1 MKMLNYKSILATV
14 FLSLIGA
21 AQLFAKIKPPAPRG
35 SGGFDTG
42 DNGDGYVGGP
52 IDDYLPLLF
61 FMAMALGIWV
71 INRSKKTSTI

>member
-1 MKMLNYKSILATV
+1 MKYINYKSLLSTV
-14 FLSLIGA
+14 FISLINTV
-21 AQLFAKIKPPAPRG
+21 QLIASRRPPAPKG

-61 FMAMALGIWV
+61 FMAILLGVWV
-71 INRSKKTSTI
+71 INKYDRSELT